1 MPIPKNYDAKSHEDK
16 IYKEWEDSGAFQP
29 KEDCEEHYSIMM
41 PPPNA
46 TGQLHLGHASMLAIE
61 DIMIRFNRMQGKSTL
76 WLPGTD
82 HAGIATQNKVEKV
95 FLAKGIT
102 RHDLGREKFV
112 EEIKDYVKGSQDRI
126 RNQVRKMGSSC
137 DWSRERYTL
146 DEGLSD
152 VVKTVFVRMHEDGI
166 IYQGHR
172 IVNWCPRCS
181 STLADDE
188 VDHSETEATLY
199 YMQYGP
205 FVVATSRPETKL
217 GDTAVAVNPNDERYK
232 EYIGQTMNIN
242 FGDHKITVKVIADE
256 HIDPEFGTGVL
267 GVTPAHSFTDYE
279 MAKKHDVEVIQV
291 INEEGRMTQ
300 VAGKYKDLTVLE
312 AREAFVKE
320 LKELGLLIKTEKYKQ
335 NLSVCYRCDTP
346 IEPLISKQ
354 WFIDVNKKTVDWHG
368 SKKSLQEILAAVI
381 NDKEIEIIPK
391 RFEKSYFGWVDNL
404 QDWCIS
410 RQIWFGHRI
419 PAWYKDGE
427 TKVQAMSPGEGWE
440 QDHDT
445 LDTWFSS
452 GMWTFSTLGWP
463 EATQDFKRFH
473 PTNIL
478 ETGYDILTFWIIRM
492 IIMTTYA
499 TGETPFKQV
508 YLHGLVRDK
517 NNQKMSKSKGN
528 GIDPLEMIEKYG
540 TDALRLSLVIG
551 TSPGNDV
558 KLYEEKIANYRNFVT
573 KLWNVARFA
582 LMNIDPSKMP
592 FDEIKADDA
601 YNLADK
607 WILSR
612 TQDTIK
618 SVTKSLKN
626 NHLSEA
632 GSTIYNFLWNEFAN
646 WYLEINKVEKNEK
659 VLYYVLSTILKLMH
673 PFTPFVTEV
682 LWDSLKQ
689 NENLITTAWPK
700 AQKDL
705 IHEKNEKEMEK
716 LIETVTTIR
725 SLKADFNLK
734 SRTDLE
740 ITIVDKEARQYLK
753 ANLDIIK
760 SLAKLKQINLIHED
774 TEIENTAVSIIDS
787 SLKIHL
793 HLEGTV
799 DLEAEITK
807 AKKEIAKFEQ
817 YIEHQNKKLSNEK
830 FISQAP
836 PAVIEKVKNT
846 IQESQGKIDEIQNRL
861 NTLI

>member
-46 TGQLHLGHASMLAIE
+46 TGQLHLGHASMLAIQ

-82 HAGIATQNKVEKV
+82 HASIATQNKMEKII
-95 FLAKGIT
+95 ATKGLT
-102 RHDLGREKFV
+102 RHDLGREEF
-112 EEIKDYVKGSQDRI
+112 IKQTKEYVAGSQATI
-126 RNQVRKMGSSC
+126 KKQVRKMGSSC
-137 DWSRERYTL
+137 DWTRERYTL
-146 DEGLSD
+146 DEGLSEIVQD
-152 VVKTVFVRMHEDGI
+152 VFVKMYKDEL
-166 IYQGHR
+166 IYHGHR
-172 IVNWCPRCS
+172 IVNWCPRCT
-181 STLADDE
+181 STLANDE
-188 VDHSETEATLY
+188 VEHSEVEATLY
-199 YMQYGP
+199 YIQYGP
-205 FVVATSRPETKL
+205 FIVATSRPETKL

-232 EYIGQTMNIN
+232 EYIGQTLDID

-256 HIDPEFGTGVL
+256 HVDSEFGTGVI
-267 GVTPAHSFTDYE
+267 GVTPAHSFVDYE
-279 MAKKHDVEVIQV
+279 MAQKHDIEIIQV
-291 INEEGRMTQ
+291 ISEKGLMTDI
-300 VAGKYKDLTVLE
+300 AGKYAGLTVLE

-320 LKELGLLIKTEKYKQ
+320 LKELGLLIKTEQYQQ

-354 WFIDVNKKTVDWHG
+354 WFIDVNKQTVDWHG
-368 SKKSLQEILAAVI
+368 KKRSLQEIAASVI

-391 RFEKSYFGWVDNL
+391 RFEKNYFAWVDNL
-404 QDWCIS
+404 EDWCIS
-410 RQIWFGHRI
+410 RQIWFGHRM
-419 PAWYKDGE
+419 PVWYKGKDL
-427 TKVQAMSPGEGWE
+427 KVQRENPGEGWS
-440 QDHDT
+440 QDPDT

-463 EATQDFKRFH
+463 DATQDLKRFH
-473 PTNIL
+473 PTNLL
-478 ETGYDILTFWIIRM
+478 ETGYDIITVWVIRM
-492 IIMTTYA
+492 VLMTTYA
-499 TGETPFKQV
+499 TGEIPFKQV

-582 LMNIDPSKMP
+582 LMNIDPAKMS
-592 FDEIKADDA
+592 FDEIKVDDA

-689 NENLITTAWPK
+689 EENLITTTWPK

-716 LIETVTTIR
+716 LIEIVTTIR

-740 ITIVDKEARQYLK
+740 ITIVDKDSRQYLK
-753 ANLDIIK
+753 ANLEIIK

-774 TEIENTAVSIIDS
+774 EEIDNTAVSVIDS

-799 DLEAEITK
+799 DLEAEISK

-836 PAVIEKVKNT
+836 PAVIKKVKNT
-846 IQESQGKIDEIQNRL
+846 ISESQGKIDEIQNRL
-861 NTLI
+861 NTLS